1 MYPEYLKGCMD
12 HAAQER
18 MATTGKDMQ
27 KQSIQITDAWR
38 EELSAIADAL
48 CAKIARLR
56 AAQRLSRG
64 DRLKRINPAL
74 KDSVRRLLR
83 AAGQKVPVRDGLHE
97 ERRLGRRRGP
107 RRRATARR
115 GR

>member
-1 MYPEYLKGCMD
+1 MLRDILDAE
-12 HAAQER
+12 ANEES
-18 MATTGKDMQ
+18 
-27 KQSIQITDAWR
+27 KQSALWR

-64 DRLKRINPAL
+64 DRLKRISPAL

-83 AAGQKVPVRDGLHE
+83 AAGNPL
-97 ERRLGRRRGP
+97 RL
-107 RRRATARR
+107 RRRADRWSARMSAE
-115 GR
+115 